1 MRKVEVFES
10 ERARGYD
17 QFVDTWIP
25 NYHYFLDLLPKL
37 LGNVQ
42 TKELLVVGCGTGNE
56 IARFA
61 TRGDQWHI
69 TGIDPSPEMIQQAIE
84 KLQSYPNVSLV
95 QTLVNNLDVDKKY
108 HAATLLLVLHFIE
121 DDGSKLD
128 LLRDIAKRL
137 ASGAPLILLDITGN
151 KSQIQENLQL
161 LKLLLPEGIPD
172 DQIEYRLQRIE
183 KELFHVSE
191 ERLIALCL
199 EAGFS
204 KPFHFFQ
211 STIYMGWITNKL

>member
-56 IARFA
+56 IERFA

-84 KLQSYPNVSLV
+84 KLQAYPNVSLV

-108 HAATLLLVLHFIE
+108 HAATLLLVLHFLE
-121 DDGSKLD
+121 DDGNKLD
-128 LLRDIAKRL
+128 LLKEIAKRL

-172 DQIEYRLQRIE
+172 EQIEYRLQRIE

-204 KPFHFFQ
+204 KPLHFFQ